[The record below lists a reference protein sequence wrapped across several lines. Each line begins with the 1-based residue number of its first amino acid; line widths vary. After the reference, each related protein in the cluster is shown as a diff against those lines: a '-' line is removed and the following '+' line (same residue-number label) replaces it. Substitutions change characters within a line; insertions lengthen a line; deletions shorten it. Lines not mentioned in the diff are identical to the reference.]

1 MSNGACRIIIKSFR
15 LFSDLNFSY
24 TNRMKNYPIILI
36 LILIFFSSCS
46 HRTQTKSRH
55 DSVPTTTKY
64 QRSAWNHWTD
74 SDDDCLNTRAEILKQ
89 RSLVTVTMNK
99 KGCVVKKG
107 QWNDYYYPEVH
118 TLASKVDIDHLI
130 PLKHAH
136 EVGGAAWSAR
146 EKEKFANDPQ
156 NLVITNR
163 SYNRQKGAKG
173 IDEWLPRHQAYA
185 CKYVRDWI
193 KLKSKYSLKTR
204 PAEIDTIE
212 SLKADCRL

>member
-1 MSNGACRIIIKSFR
+1 MNK
-15 LFSDLNFSY
+15 
-24 TNRMKNYPIILI
+24 TPIIFT
-36 LILIFFSSCS
+36 LIFLLFTSCS
-46 HRTQTKSRH
+46 HRPQTKSPH
-55 DSVPTTTKY
+55 ESTPKTTKY
-64 QRSAWNHWTD
+64 QRAGWNHWID
-74 SDDDCLNTRAEILKQ
+74 ADGDCLNTRAEILKQ
-89 RSLVTVTMNK
+89 RSLVAVTMNK

-107 QWNDYYYPEVH
+107 RWNDYYYPEVH

-136 EVGGAAWSAR
+136 EVGGAGWSAW
-146 EKEKFANDPQ
+146 EKEKFANDPA

-193 KLKSKYSLKTR
+193 KIKSKYSLRTS
-204 PAEIDTIE
+204 PAEINTIE
-212 SLKADCRL
+212 SLKDDCRL